1 MRVPDLARLIILAA
15 IWGASFLFIRMAVSS
30 LGAAWLTELR
40 TAIAALAML
49 AYARAIGFD
58 LEVRRNLHA
67 YLAIGA
73 LSVALPWSM
82 FAYAGHYINASYLS
96 ILNASTPW
104 FGAICGALWL
114 GEPLTPRMALGLA
127 LGVAGVALM
136 VGFGPIEVT
145 PNVIFSAVLCFGGA
159 ACYALAGT
167 YLKRRAAGVPP
178 LAVSTGSL
186 FAASLMLLPFL
197 PGVPPSTV
205 FTWKVSIAVLGISLL
220 GGAAAFLLYF
230 RLMSDVGPTKTLTVT
245 FLIPLFGVLWG
256 VIFLHEELRMAIVVG
271 CGLVLGG
278 TALVVRTGLPPPS
291 AGSVSALK

>member
-1 MRVPDLARLIILAA
+1 AA
-15 IWGASFLFIRMAVSS
+15 IWGASFLFIRMAVPA
-30 LGAAWLTELR
+30 LGAAWLAELR
-40 TAIAALAML
+40 AGIAAAAML

-58 LEVRRNLHA
+58 FKVRRNLHA
-67 YLAIGA
+67 YLVIGA
-73 LSVALPWSM
+73 FSTALPWSM

-114 GEPLTPRMALGLA
+114 GEPLTARMSLGLA

-145 PNVIFSAVLCFGGA
+145 PEVILSAALCFGGA

-167 YLKRRAAGVPP
+167 YMKKRASGIAPF
-178 LAVSTGSL
+178 AVSAGSL
-186 FAASLMLLPFL
+186 FTASLMLLPFL
-197 PGVPPSTV
+197 PGLPAPEV
-205 FTWKVSIAVLGISLL
+205 FTWKVTVAVLGISLL
-220 GGAAAFLLYF
+220 GGAAAFPLYF

-256 VIFLHEELRMAIVVG
+256 VVFLDEELRMAIVVG
-271 CGLVLGG
+271 CALVLGG
-278 TALVVRTGLPPPS
+278 TALVVRPARTGQRPQAFL
-291 AGSVSALK
+291 GVSELE